1 MEMRARFKPRPQNAS
16 KDVQPQHRWPDS
28 TVNRHFAFLRH
39 VLMLAFKDGRLTY
52 NPVSGVKFLQEQK
65 RTRSLADME
74 LTHLRQF
81 LAPEHWTLV
90 GLAIET
96 GYDERNNSACSGIV
110 WTWKMAS
117 SPSHAPM
124 LKGGRTSHV
133 AVSDSAQAML
143 RSLDSFLGSPWVFA
157 KVKHPLQPQ
166 NPQSFVNNVYSPAL
180 RQAGITGANWHS
192 LRHTAASRR
201 IMAGVDL
208 VSVKEILG
216 HRDIQ
221 TTMRYSPLSPAHL
234 RQAVNRGGLGD
245 HLRTMTPTMP
255 RFTSVTPGWRPLTG
269 RLSGWN

>member
-1 MEMRARFKPRPQNAS
+1 MRARFKPRPQNAS

-39 VLMLAFKDGRLTY
+39 VLMLAFMDGRLTY

-157 KVKHPLQPQ
+157 KVKHPLQPRIAQ
-166 NPQSFVNNVYSPAL
+166 DPVRVRASSTTSTVLPFAKRESREQIGIAFAIQQRVEESWPAW
-180 RQAGITGANWHS
+180 IS
-192 LRHTAASRR
+192 
-201 IMAGVDL
+201 
-208 VSVKEILG
+208 
-216 HRDIQ
+216 
-221 TTMRYSPLSPAHL
+221 
-234 RQAVNRGGLGD
+234 
-245 HLRTMTPTMP
+245 
-255 RFTSVTPGWRPLTG
+255 
-269 RLSGWN
+269 

>member
-1 MEMRARFKPRPQNAS
+1 MRARFKPRPQNAS

-39 VLMLAFKDGRLTY
+39 VLMLAFKDGLLTY

-117 SPSHAPM
+117 SPSHAE
-124 LKGGRTSHV
+124 GRPDQPCRRERQRTGDAPIARFVPRVSVGLREGQASV
-133 AVSDSAQAML
+133 AAPK
-143 RSLDSFLGSPWVFA
+143 SPE
-157 KVKHPLQPQ
+157 
-166 NPQSFVNNVYSPAL
+166 L
-180 RQAGITGANWHS
+180 RQQRLQS
-192 LRHTAASRR
+192 CP
-201 IMAGVDL
+201 
-208 VSVKEILG
+208 
-216 HRDIQ
+216 
-221 TTMRYSPLSPAHL
+221 SP
-234 RQAVNRGGLGD
+234 
-245 HLRTMTPTMP
+245 
-255 RFTSVTPGWRPLTG
+255 
-269 RLSGWN
+269 SGNHGSKLA